1 MRASS
6 VFIGLGLAA
15 IVAGCGGFDEREWM
29 KVDQKYT
36 AEEFR
41 RDYRE
46 CSKGGKLDEDC
57 MRSRGW
63 VAVTPPKSEP
73 KAPDP
78 LAQPAG
84 RGGRR

>member
-1 MRASS
+1 MR
-6 VFIGLGLAA
+6 VRGFLIGLGLAA
-15 IVAGCGGFDEREWM
+15 LVAGCATDEREWM

-46 CSKGGKLDEDC
+46 CSKGGKLDEEC
-57 MRSRGW
+57 MKSRGW
-63 VAVTPPKSEP
+63 VTVTPS
-73 KAPDP
+73 KAEEKKPDP